1 MSHSRVIAL
10 HYTFVTYLLIFL
22 EETRHRGKMKK
33 QWVLIISLAFSIL
46 ALTACDSRVETVEV
60 TRIVEVTVAPEPVL
74 PEPEIVTIFESVQD
88 RGRLLCGGRSDNL
101 PGYYSLDQDGK
112 HVGFDVDICRAVA
125 TAVLGDAAAVD
136 FIPLESAQRGPALIR
151 RDIDLL
157 ARTSTWTSS
166 RDVQW
171 GDFTITMF
179 YDGQGFMVRRDSG
192 ITSLADL
199 DGATICVNAGTTH
212 ENNLANTF
220 RQRGLDYTPNTFR
233 DLTHALESYKQG
245 QCDAYTGDRSSLFG
259 IRNKLAPD
267 SDAHIILAEVISK
280 EPLTPVVPSDDGQW
294 FDTVKIV
301 MYVLINAE
309 ELGVTSENVDEMLSS
324 DDIAIRRLLGVE
336 QTFGQEELGL
346 NPDFAVDVL
355 HAVGNY
361 GEIYERHFGAETD
374 QALPRGL
381 NDLWING
388 GLIYAPPLK

>member
-1 MSHSRVIAL
+1 
-10 HYTFVTYLLIFL
+10 
-22 EETRHRGKMKK
+22 MKK
-33 QWVLIISLAFSIL
+33 QLILIVSLALSAL
-46 ALTACDSRVETVEV
+46 ALTACSSREITVEV
-60 TRIVEVTVAPEPVL
+60 TRIVEITVTSESAL
-74 PEPEIVTIFESVQD
+74 PEPEMPTIFESVQD

-101 PGYYSLDQDGK
+101 PGYHSLDQDGEY
-112 HVGFDVDICRAVA
+112 VGFDVDLCRAVA
-125 TAVLGDAAAVD
+125 TAVLGDPTAVD
-136 FIPLESAQRGPALIR
+136 FIPLDSAQRGPALINR
-151 RDIDLL
+151 EIDFL

-212 ENNLANTF
+212 ENNLVNTF
-220 RQRGLDYTPNTFR
+220 RQRGLDFTPITFR
-233 DLTHALESYKQG
+233 DRTTALESYKQG
-245 QCDAYTGDRSSLFG
+245 QCDAYTGDRSSLLG
-259 IRNKLAPD
+259 LRNELAPD
-267 SDAHIILAEVISK
+267 SEAHIILADIISK
-280 EPLTPVVPSDDGQW
+280 EPLTPIVPSDDGQW

-324 DDIAIRRLLGVE
+324 NNIATRRLLGVE

-374 QALPRGL
+374 LALPRGL